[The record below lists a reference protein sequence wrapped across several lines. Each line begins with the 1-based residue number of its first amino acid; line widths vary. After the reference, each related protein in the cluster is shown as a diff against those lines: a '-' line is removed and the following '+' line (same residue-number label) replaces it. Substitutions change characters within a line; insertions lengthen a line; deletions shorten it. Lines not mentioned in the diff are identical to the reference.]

1 MAEPCFG
8 RKGYSDGKG
17 WNDLIECAVSCESG
31 ASDWSW
37 GQLPPPEKGSEKGE
51 QADCYYSSLEPVSIL
66 QWARLKVNLSE
77 VSKAPE
83 QVDSRFLRRNAK

>member
-17 WNDLIECAVSCESG
+17 WNDLSLGCVVSCESG

-37 GQLPPPEKGSEKGE
+37 GQLPPPEKG
-51 QADCYYSSLEPVSIL
+51 
-66 QWARLKVNLSE
+66 
-77 VSKAPE
+77 
-83 QVDSRFLRRNAK
+83 